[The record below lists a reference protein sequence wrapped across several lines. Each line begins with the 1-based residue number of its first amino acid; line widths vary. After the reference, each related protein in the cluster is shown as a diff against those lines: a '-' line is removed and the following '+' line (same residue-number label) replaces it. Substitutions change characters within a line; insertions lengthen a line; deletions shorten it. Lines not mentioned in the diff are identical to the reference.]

1 MPGIAAPSSFQREPP
16 PASNVHR
23 TVEFARGIFGF
34 PGPVVMPIGAVN
46 SRCELRDCTGKP
58 PEALGV
64 RVPVRDAV
72 GIGRSRAVSGGIGL
86 DPAGNRDVDG
96 AGGRGATRRPVFM
109 EPEAARGD
117 PECGRGGPAGSI
129 AREPE
134 SIGDVLH
141 RSRPSDHAG
150 NRSRDRRG
158 TDRLPSAL
166 PDEVV
171 DGRGVGAAD
180 FGIDMAELPSR
191 SSRRTGIA
199 LADEAK
205 VDDARHPTGCGMSG
219 DAGPARRGRSR
230 GGDSA
235 DELREGIEA
244 EPVVR
249 IHLLLLRLDGASH
262 LG

>member
-1 MPGIAAPSSFQREPP
+1 
-16 PASNVHR
+16 
-23 TVEFARGIFGF
+23 
-34 PGPVVMPIGAVN
+34 MPIGAVN
-46 SRCELRDCTGKP
+46 SRCELRDCTEKP
-58 PEALGV
+58 PERIAV
-64 RVPVRDAV
+64 RVPSRAAG
-72 GIGRSRAVSGGIGL
+72 GIGRNRAGSS
-86 DPAGNRDVDG
+86 GNRGMDG

-109 EPEAARGD
+109 ELEAACGD
-117 PECGRGGPAGSI
+117 PERSRGRTAVSI
-129 AREPE
+129 AREPD

-171 DGRGVGAAD
+171 DGRGVGAAG
-180 FGIDMAELPSR
+180 FGIGMAELPSR
-191 SSRRTGIA
+191 SSRRTGNA

-219 DAGPARRGRSR
+219 DAGPARTGRSR
-230 GGDSA
+230 GGHSA
-235 DELREGIEA
+235 DELREGIET

-249 IHLLLLRLDGASH
+249 IHHLLLRLDGASH